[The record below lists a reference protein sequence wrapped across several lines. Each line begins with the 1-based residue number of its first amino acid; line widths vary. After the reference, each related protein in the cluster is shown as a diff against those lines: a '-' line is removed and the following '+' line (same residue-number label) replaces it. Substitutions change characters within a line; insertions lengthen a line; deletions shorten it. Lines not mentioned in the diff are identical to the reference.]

1 MSRSLLSDNFSFVS
15 TSECQYISIG
25 SSLPR
30 SPSIR
35 LSTHS
40 LAQVTVLFIDIK
52 GFTSQCAAMPA
63 GLVGEWMAEFYE
75 RVDTVAEAHGV
86 SKVEARGDCCVC
98 VAGAEGAVPS
108 PALAAASAD
117 QRRDQASRMLAFAAA
132 LHDNLRTL
140 SVGGAATAARMGV
153 ATGECAFLVSDAAA
167 GVEAA
172 RFASVRGEAVGLA
185 SRMES
190 LAGPGAVHVHRSTA
204 HKWAAEAGSPP
215 PPTIRVECDGPGPAR
230 AAVFDCA
237 ARTFRIPPGA
247 LSPPQRARGCSAGRQ
262 RSASVPR

>member
-1 MSRSLLSDNFSFVS
+1 VGSLSSIRSPLS
-15 TSECQYISIG
+15 
-25 SSLPR
+25 R

-35 LSTHS
+35 LTTHS
-40 LAQVTVLFIDIK
+40 LAQVSVLFIDIK
-52 GFTSQCAAMPA
+52 GFTSQCAAMSA
-63 GLVGEWMAEFYE
+63 GRVGEWMADFYE
-75 RVDTVAEAHGV
+75 RVDTVADAHGV
-86 SKVEARGDCCVC
+86 SKVEVRGDCCVC

-117 QRRDQASRMLAFAAA
+117 PRRDQATRMLAFAAA

-140 SVGGAATAARMGV
+140 VVGGTATAARMGV

-167 GVEAA
+167 GAEAA
-172 RFASVRGEAVGLA
+172 RFASVRGEAVA
-185 SRMES
+185 RAARMEGM
-190 LAGPGAVHVHRSTA
+190 AGPGAVHVHVSTA

-215 PPTIRVECDGPGPAR
+215 PPTVRVECGGPGLPR

-237 ARTFRIPPGA
+237 ARGFRPAPDAAPPHPRALCRGA
-247 LSPPQRARGCSAGRQ
+247 GPARR